1 MSSIFQPELP
11 PGPHQKLAR
20 YRQLSSRSS
29 VHVSPLCLGGM
40 SIGDQWSEMFGSMD
54 KESSF
59 KLLDTYYD
67 AGGNWIDTAN
77 IYQEGSSEEFIGEWM
92 EQRDIRS
99 QMIIATKGISNAP
112 AWLVVKAN
120 DYARSTG
127 KTPFVVYQAPYSILK
142 RDIEREILP
151 MCQHEGIALTLYFV
165 LAAGHIRTTAE
176 EEQRRTS
183 GEQGRQGFFFG
194 PWERTPDEVKVCD
207 GLEKL
212 AAEIGVKNINALY
225 IIGPKQAD
233 LDRICGIYNDAST
246 NLKSGSGG
254 KMYGLEGD
262 ISSKTEAKRLAEEV
276 AKVQPYV
283 TVLFNNAGIQA
294 GQFVP
299 PSEASA
305 AAYVSAFFDKIEP
318 QDFNNVLNTNA
329 VGAYWLTFAF
339 LPLLEKWKNSDEEVT
354 KKFVPQMSLPGHSNE
369 AGIAVAPSDKKWGFE
384 IPTVKTGGTKHD
396 VGALALCLITNW
408 FINGETVLIDGGTL
422 LKHPSSY

>member
-1 MSSIFQPELP
+1 MSTQSDLEGQCATNLFNLKNVVAVVTGGGSGIGLMI
-11 PGPHQKLAR
+11 
-20 YRQLSSRSS
+20 SST
-29 VHVSPLCLGGM
+29 L
-40 SIGDQWSEMFGSMD
+40 I
-54 KESSF
+54 
-59 KLLDTYYD
+59 
-67 AGGNWIDTAN
+67 AN
-77 IYQEGSSEEFIGEWM
+77 G
-92 EQRDIRS
+92 
-99 QMIIATKGISNAP
+99 AT
-112 AWLVVKAN
+112 V
-120 DYARSTG
+120 
-127 KTPFVVYQAPYSILK
+127 
-142 RDIEREILP
+142 
-151 MCQHEGIALTLYFV
+151 
-165 LAAGHIRTTAE
+165 
-176 EEQRRTS
+176 
-183 GEQGRQGFFFG
+183 
-194 PWERTPDEVKVCD
+194 
-207 GLEKL
+207 
-212 AAEIGVKNINALY
+212 Y

-354 KKFVPQMSLPGHSNE
+354 KKFVPQVIMTSSMNGWTKDSATSGRSYPYMFSKSAIGHATSSLAHELLPLGIRVNGIAPGEPDGRMMSLPGHSNE

-408 FINGETVLIDGGTL
+408 FINRETVLIDGGVSTSMIVSSLLQAYILQTL